1 MMAFLGLVAVA
12 GIALVAFIITTAS
25 TIGFLEILGI
35 AIFGFVAA
43 VAILA
48 FAACAIAKYTG
59 HKVKNR
65 IRDIRVRVKRLK
77 K

>member
-43 VAILA
+43 VAMLA
-48 FAACAIAKYTG
+48 FAACAVAKYTG
-59 HKVKNR
+59 HKIKSNVRN
-65 IRDIRVRVKRLK
+65 IRTKVKRLK

>member
-12 GIALVAFIITTAS
+12 GIALVAFIITSAS

-43 VAILA
+43 VPVLA
-48 FAACAIAKYTG
+48 FAACAIARYTG
-59 HKVKNR
+59 HKVKNG